1 MTIAEREE
9 IIRENNIEMNIAM
22 DMGVELDESKLKDV
36 LPIEECSDYVPP
48 KEEFDYP
55 DDEDNEDEFAEYYDE
70 CEDQRDAPDE
80 EDVNEYLDKNPADL
94 TYITFIRKYKNWVQE
109 IKDYCEIFKQK
120 YGVYPNML
128 VTNRITYGRFQDAY
142 EKYYKGNL
150 EKDCEEDYRKR
161 VELGVEYNDG
171 FYEDL
176 YPQDVSECFFHTD
189 KYKLRMME
197 NTCFGSGVV
206 QLLKVHGFLGNEE
219 FPEYNTVSMVRKDD
233 KPVKRVLNMTA
244 SGKAIEQ
251 AMKEEGVSPKIF
263 ARIMGWEKP
272 QAIYKWFHGETLPSI
287 DTLTVLSRVLNRPIE
302 SLLVT
307 NNINNN

>member
-9 IIRENNIEMNIAM
+9 LIRQNSIQMNINM
-22 DMGVELDESKLKDV
+22 DMGWDDEKDLKDV
-36 LPIEECSDYVPP
+36 PPIEECEDYVPP
-48 KEEFDYP
+48 EEEKQFDYP
-55 DDEDNEDEFAEYYDE
+55 DDEDNEDEFAKYYDE
-70 CEDQRDAPDE
+70 CEDQSDAPE
-80 EDVNEYLDKNPADL
+80 EKNVNEYFENNLSDL
-94 TYITFIRKYKNWVQE
+94 SYVTFIRKYKNWVQE

-128 VTNRITYGRFQDAY
+128 VKNRITYGRCQDAY
-142 EKYYKGNL
+142 EKYYRGNL
-150 EKDCEEDYRKR
+150 EPDSEEDYRKK

-176 YPQDVSECFFHTD
+176 YPKDVGECYFHTE

-197 NTCFGSGVV
+197 NSTFGSGVI
-206 QLLKVHGFLGNEE
+206 QLLRVHGFLGNEE
-219 FPEYNTVSMVRKDD
+219 FPEYNTIPMIRNVEKSPH
-233 KPVKRVLNMTA
+233 PVLDMEA
-244 SGKAIEQ
+244 SGKTIKQ

-272 QAIYKWFHGETLPSI
+272 QAVYKWYNGETLPSI
-287 DTLTVLSRVLNRPIE
+287 DTLSVLSRILNRPIE

-307 NNINNN
+307 RKVD